1 MRISKR
7 QLRRI
12 IKEYV
17 ATIPARSFEEWDSL
31 ADEYEAW
38 VEEHGHITPSA
49 SSVMA
54 SFFIDKDMYDH
65 GAGIQ
70 ELADHYG
77 IERVEVKGEIIRQMR
92 ERNIN
97 KGL

>member
-1 MRISKR
+1 MKITKR
-7 QLRRI
+7 RLRRI

-17 ATIPARSFEEWDSL
+17 ATLPAGAYEQWDSL
-31 ADEYEAW
+31 ADQYEAW

-54 SFFIDKDMYDH
+54 SFFIDKDMYDY

-70 ELADHYG
+70 ELAKQYG
-77 IERVEVKGEIIRQMR
+77 MERVEVKGEIIRQMR

-97 KGL
+97 RGR